1 MQAHGTFRDPRCL
14 RTVFPW
20 RLEPCFFIQSTARK
34 NKILLFPHS
43 IISTSS
49 RCEPRRCELVDLLF
63 SLVWVLGD
71 CLISILGHGLNCLVM
86 WTAGLKSFYFRAWKR
101 NWLETVALWCRQTI
115 QLSNVLLPQ
124 CRYVSISRFQGLAGR
139 LVQSGRGSFVN
150 ATVNSQS
157 YFTNLQVCPAS
168 SG

>member
-1 MQAHGTFRDPRCL
+1 MHVWVLELAIMYRSCAGWSSPRWAVDPQINHPQRACAGLGT
-14 RTVFPW
+14 
-20 RLEPCFFIQSTARK
+20 
-34 NKILLFPHS
+34 LFPHS

-101 NWLETVALWCRQTI
+101 NWLETAALWCRQTI
-115 QLSNVLLPQ
+115 QLSNVLLLQ
-124 CRYVSISRFQGLAGR
+124 CRYVSISRFQGKQWAHPYM
-139 LVQSGRGSFVN
+139 LV
-150 ATVNSQS
+150 A
-157 YFTNLQVCPAS
+157 
-168 SG
+168 